1 MSSFLKK
8 IKELF
13 ISKEKIFNNLLI
25 EELENKDFINIRK
38 LSSKLS
44 VQQRYKITN
53 KLISNGSI
61 SGILLPE
68 TTFFFS
74 IQNKELTEIKDQ
86 LKRKGSI
93 DSSSLK
99 EKWGVKNKYL
109 ELLLM
114 HFEKG
119 ILTPKTYYTIRYLHE
134 HILSTLNKEEEYEIK
149 LFNEKL
155 NADLDDIIKII
166 LDLIEEGLLLG
177 VLQNDEIFLSATKF
191 EDLITEYAEEKY
203 NLADEVEFN
212 EISIDLKVSQDS
224 IEKFLVNI
232 VEKMPG
238 IYAVYPLE
246 KKIKFKK

>member
-1 MSSFLKK
+1 MSSLLKK

-13 ISKEKIFNNLLI
+13 ISKEKIFTNMLI

-44 VQQRYKITN
+44 IQQRYKITN

-74 IQNKELTEIKDQ
+74 IQNEELTAIKDQ

-93 DSSSLK
+93 DSSTLK

-109 ELLLM
+109 EPLLM

-134 HILSTLNKEEEYEIK
+134 HIISTLNKEDEYEIK

-155 NADLDDIIKII
+155 SVELDDLIKIV
-166 LDLIEEGLLLG
+166 LGLIEEGLLLG
-177 VLQNDEIFLSATKF
+177 VLQNNELFLSATKF
-191 EDLITEYAEEKY
+191 EDLITEYVEEKY
-203 NLADEVEFN
+203 DLADEVEFN

-224 IEKFLVNI
+224 IEKYLVNI
-232 VEKMPG
+232 VEKTPG

>member
-1 MSSFLKK
+1 MLT
-8 IKELF
+8 
-13 ISKEKIFNNLLI
+13 

-74 IQNKELTEIKDQ
+74 IQNEELTEIKDQ

-93 DSSSLK
+93 DSSNLK
-99 EKWGVKNKYL
+99 EKWGIKNKYL

-119 ILTPKTYYTIRYLHE
+119 ILTPKSYYTIKYLHK
-134 HILSTLNKEEEYEIK
+134 HISSTLNEEEEYEIK

-155 NADLDDIIKII
+155 SVELDDLIKIV

-177 VLQNDEIFLSATKF
+177 VLQNSEIFLSATKF
-191 EDLITEYAEEKY
+191 EDLITEYVEEKY
-203 NLADEVEFN
+203 NLVDEVEFN
-212 EISIDLKVSQDS
+212 EISIDLKVSQDF
-224 IEKFLVNI
+224 IEKYLVNI
-232 VEKMPG
+232 VEKTPG